1 MCGAPRAAGSSASR
15 RRRHPADHGQSRA
28 QAVAS
33 CAIWYGGADWEC
45 FSVNLACLRLLAPVL
60 ALGLAGCGVKG
71 PLEPPPSA
79 NIHPNAVAEH
89 PATVPVTPEAAAE
102 RRAAAGTGA
111 PIVPGALAGY
121 SQPPAS
127 SAVARTAKGTTSDA
141 VVEAPA
147 SQRRSVLDW
156 LID

>member
-1 MCGAPRAAGSSASR
+1 MN
-15 RRRHPADHGQSRA
+15 H
-28 QAVAS
+28 
-33 CAIWYGGADWEC
+33 
-45 FSVNLACLRLLAPVL
+45 ACLRLLAPVL

-71 PLEPPPSA
+71 GLEPPPSA
-79 NIHPNAVAEH
+79 NVHPNAVAEH
-89 PATVPVTPEAAAE
+89 PATVPVTPEADAE
-102 RRAAAGTGA
+102 RRIRKGTGG

-127 SAVARTAKGTTSDA
+127 SAVARTARGTTSSA

-147 SQRRSVLDW
+147 AHRRSVLDW